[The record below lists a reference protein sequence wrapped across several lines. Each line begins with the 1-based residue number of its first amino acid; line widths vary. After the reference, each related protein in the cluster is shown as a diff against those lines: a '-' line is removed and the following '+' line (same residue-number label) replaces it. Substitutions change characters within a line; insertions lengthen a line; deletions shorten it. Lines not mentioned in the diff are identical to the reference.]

1 MVEKSWKIENI
12 EAFEPEIMLP
22 LDENPTKV
30 LFVGASE
37 FEYGGF
43 KGDLSSWESMG
54 KWIGSLNSGKD
65 VLTPQLKAK
74 VNELVS
80 GLETTEE
87 KTKAIYEYLQK
98 NTRYVSIQLGIGGF
112 MPFEALTVEKYG
124 YGDCKALSNFMG
136 AMLKEAGIKSILA
149 LRGDPTGGPSAT
161 WTPTPG
167 GFNHADELVQLA
179 DEFGGFTIGVAAFPD
194 GHPAS
199 NGDFD
204 KDVDVLIRKEELG
217 ATFATTQFFFEVK
230 QYTKLVEALAA
241 RGSKLVIIPG
251 ILPVTNVKLL
261 HRMAELG
268 GTPIPHHIAD
278 AFAKVENDP
287 HAVRALG
294 VEIATSLC
302 KDLLAA
308 GAPGLHFYTMNS
320 STATQEIYRKLNDA
334 Q

>member
-1 MVEKSWKIENI
+1 MVLRTSYS
-12 EAFEPEIMLP
+12 FEFFPP
-22 LDENPTKV
+22 
-30 LFVGASE
+30 
-37 FEYGGF
+37 
-43 KGDLSSWESMG
+43 
-54 KWIGSLNSGKD
+54 KD
-65 VLTPQLKAK
+65 VEGEDRLWVAIDGLKSIAPDFVSVTYGAGGSTRDRSIRIAQEITKRTGISTVAHLTC
-74 VNELVS
+74 VGSTRDELI
-80 GLETTEE
+80 
-87 KTKAIYEYLQK
+87 AILHSY
-98 NTRYVSIQLGIGGF
+98 
-112 MPFEALTVEKYG
+112 
-124 YGDCKALSNFMG
+124 
-136 AMLKEAGIKSILA
+136 KEAGITSILA
-149 LRGDPTGGPSAT
+149 LRGDPTGGPSAP
-161 WTPTPG
+161 WTPTQG

-217 ATFATTQFFFEVK
+217 ATFATTQFFFEAK
-230 QYTKLVEALAA
+230 QYTRLVDALAA

-268 GTPIPHHIAD
+268 GTPIPTQIAE

-287 HAVRALG
+287 QAVRELG

-302 KDLLAA
+302 KELLAA

-320 STATQEIYRKLNDA
+320 STATQEIYRKLNNVK
-334 Q
+334 